1 MQKANNKTFSLILA
15 GYGGQ
20 GVITM
25 AEILAK
31 AAIYQGYDVKQAEIH
46 GLAQRGGALEC
57 HLRFGKEVLSPL
69 VPRAKADLIIS
80 LDLLEALRVIYY
92 ANSNT
97 QVLTNSKIFSPF
109 PFEPK
114 KIDSAELVTN
124 IKKITKNL
132 KLVEAEEMIKKITK
146 DTAMTNILMLGFAS
160 ALKFLP
166 IKKELIL
173 KAIKER
179 IRPIFIETN
188 LKIFHLASFK
198 RI

>member
-1 MQKANNKTFSLILA
+1 MKKSNNKTFNLILT

-31 AAIYQGYDVKQAEIH
+31 AAIRQGYDVKQAEIH

-69 VPRAKADLIIS
+69 VPCAQADLIIS
-80 LDLLEALRVIYY
+80 LDLLEALRATYY
-92 ANSNT
+92 ANSET
-97 QVLTNSKIFSPF
+97 KILTNSKFLSPH
-109 PFEPK
+109 PFEPN
-114 KIDSAELVTN
+114 KINSSKTIAD
-124 IKKITKNL
+124 IKKITQNL
-132 KLVEAEEMIKKITK
+132 KLIEAEEMVKKITV
-146 DTAMTNILMLGFAS
+146 DTAMINILMLGFAS
-160 ALKFLP
+160 TLKFLP

-173 KAIKER
+173 KAMKER

-188 LKIFHLASFK
+188 FKIFHLAYFK
-198 RI
+198 KI

>member
-1 MQKANNKTFSLILA
+1 MKTFNLILT

-31 AAIYQGYDVKQAEIH
+31 AAVYQGYDVRQAEVH

-69 VPRAKADLIIS
+69 VPRAEADLIIS
-80 LDLLEALRVIYY
+80 LDLLEALRIAYY
-92 ANSNT
+92 ANSKT
-97 QVLTNSKIFSPF
+97 QILTNSKLLSPF
-109 PFEPK
+109 PFESK
-114 KIDSAELVTN
+114 RIDSAKVIN
-124 IKKITKNL
+124 DVKKVTKNL

-146 DTAMTNILMLGFAS
+146 DTAMINILMLGFAS

-173 KAIKER
+173 KAMKER

>member
-1 MQKANNKTFSLILA
+1 MKTFNLILT

-31 AAIYQGYDVKQAEIH
+31 AALLQGYDVKQAEIH

-57 HLRFGKEVLSPL
+57 HLRFGQKVFSPL
-69 VPRAKADLIIS
+69 VTQADADLIIS
-80 LDLLEALRVIYY
+80 LDLLEALRATYY
-92 ANSNT
+92 ANSKT
-97 QVLTNSKIFSPF
+97 QILTNSKLFSPY

-114 KIDSAELVTN
+114 RIDSIKVIN
-124 IKKITKNL
+124 DIKKITQNL
-132 KLVEAEEMIKKITK
+132 KLVEAEKMVQKFTK
-146 DTAMTNILMLGFAS
+146 DTAMINILMLGFAS
-160 ALKFLP
+160 AFKLVP
-166 IKKELIL
+166 IKKELIV

-188 LKIFHLASFK
+188 LKIFHSAFFK
-198 RI
+198 KN

>member
-1 MQKANNKTFSLILA
+1 MINKTFNLILT

-31 AAIYQGYDVKQAEIH
+31 AAIYQGFDVKQAEIH

-57 HLRFGKEVLSPL
+57 HLRFGREVFSPL
-69 VPRAKADLIIS
+69 VPQAGADLIIS
-80 LDLLEALRVIYY
+80 LDLLEALRATNY
-92 ANSNT
+92 ANSKT
-97 QVLTNSKIFSPF
+97 QILTNSKLFSPQ

-114 KIDSAELVTN
+114 KIDSGKIIN
-124 IKKITKNL
+124 DIKKITKNL
-132 KLVEAEEMIKKITK
+132 KLVEAEELIKKITK
-146 DTAMTNILMLGFAS
+146 DTAMINILMLGFAS

-173 KAIKER
+173 KAMKER

-188 LKIFHLASFK
+188 LKIFHLVFLK
-198 RI
+198 KI